1 MKKLTLM
8 PNADRASALTA
19 PARTHSWAQL
29 AWRVLLAGPWTLL
42 AALVVMAGMA
52 TWLPPGEAKVNNL
65 VLPLLLF
72 PLIWAALFFHACLAR
87 RLRSAAIVSFAAV
100 LVSGGLLAGHMI

>member
-1 MKKLTLM
+1 M
-8 PNADRASALTA
+8 PNSDRASALTA

>member
-1 MKKLTLM
+1 M
-8 PNADRASALTA
+8 PNSDRASALTA
-19 PARTHSWAQL
+19 PARTHSRAQL

-52 TWLPPGEAKVNNL
+52 TWLPSGEAKVNNL

-87 RLRSAAIVSFAAV
+87 RLRLAAIVSLPLCWSAA
-100 LVSGGLLAGHMI
+100 GCLLAT